1 MNVFL
6 ENVNLNSNSGP
17 NYFAQK
23 LKKYLGFRGILFDN
37 SLKQD
42 IKLTFIESTG
52 QRNDLPM
59 VQRLD
64 GIYFNS
70 NFDCDKMNANIK
82 RTYESAS
89 GVVFQT
95 QFNKD
100 LIFNWFGPHEK
111 YSIINNGSDVLTIEH
126 IKACRP
132 KVADPFNNIW
142 TCAASWHNFK
152 RLRENIQYF
161 LDFAEPDDCL
171 IVTGSNPD
179 YVIDH
184 PRIFYVGNLDVKTL
198 LSTFKASKYFIH
210 LAYLDHCP
218 NVVIDARACGAKII
232 CSSSGGTKEIAGPD
246 AIVIEDHNW
255 DFSFIE
261 SQDLPKLDFDKKVNN
276 QFNSD
281 ISMAK
286 ASKKYLQLFK
296 EIIDV

>member
-1 MNVFL
+1 M
-6 ENVNLNSNSGP
+6 
-17 NYFAQK
+17 
-23 LKKYLGFRGILFDN
+23 
-37 SLKQD
+37 
-42 IKLTFIESTG
+42 
-52 QRNDLPM
+52 
-59 VQRLD
+59 
-64 GIYFNS
+64 
-70 NFDCDKMNANIK
+70 
-82 RTYESAS
+82 
-89 GVVFQT
+89 
-95 QFNKD
+95 
-100 LIFNWFGPHEK
+100 
-111 YSIINNGSDVLTIEH
+111 
-126 IKACRP
+126 
-132 KVADPFNNIW
+132 
-142 TCAASWHNFK
+142 
-152 RLRENIQYF
+152 
-161 LDFAEPDDCL
+161 
-171 IVTGSNPD
+171 
-179 YVIDH
+179 
-184 PRIFYVGNLDVKTL
+184 GNLDVKTL